1 VPLDIE
7 AMLKPVAIATIASG
21 GLISVFGHY
30 VPILVSGGVVTTI
43 GMGMIY
49 TLQIDSKSSHWIGYQ
64 VLAGLGVGFAFQVP
78 QIVAQSIC
86 DLSEVSHYTA
96 ISLCRYSHS

>member
-1 VPLDIE
+1 VPIDIQ
-7 AMLKPVAIATIASG
+7 APLKLLAITTIASG
-21 GLISVFGHY
+21 GLISAFGHY

-49 TLQIDSKSSHWIGYQ
+49 TLQIGSKSSHWIGYQ

-86 DLSEVSHYTA
+86 ELPEVSHYTA
-96 ISLCRYSHS
+96 ISLCKYSHS